1 MGAFNWIDVE
11 ATCPACGRAAVLRT
25 QTHIA
30 SDYDGDADGRFHDR
44 TYRVGD
50 RMAWFEPPDPR
61 SSRWSECADPGRL
74 PNVHEACYAHCVACR
89 AEICVVLA
97 FDRTRA
103 VSVVAVATEA
113 AWVPGY
119 LR

>member
-1 MGAFNWIDVE
+1 MGAFNWVDVE
-11 ATCPACGRAAVLRT
+11 ATCPACDRATTIRT

-30 SDYDGDADGRFHDR
+30 SDYDGNEDGTFHGR

-50 RMAWFEPPDPR
+50 RLAWFEPPDER
-61 SSRWSECADPGRL
+61 HSRWSEAADPGRL
-74 PNVHEACYAHCVACR
+74 PNVHEACYAHCAACR

-103 VSVVAVATEA
+103 PSVVAVATEA